1 MTVADLARSADKP
14 VTHIQE
20 AMLYVKN
27 VEEME
32 PHSQLHD
39 LKIIK
44 DIMAKCGMKMKIV
57 AAPTTTVEETKDKD
71 IFPRPPAS
79 QDQLKPRPPVVTVM
93 GHVDHGKTTLLD
105 TLRGASVAAGEAGG
119 ITQHIGAFTVELTN
133 DEAVTFLDT
142 PGHAAFSA
150 MRARGAHCTDIIVLV
165 VAADDGVMAQ
175 TKEVVQLAQDAKVP
189 LIVVINKID
198 KPEADLERTK
208 RSLLQAGVALEGH
221 GGDVQ
226 YVGISALK
234 GLNLDEL
241 TETIS
246 AQATLMDVRAD
257 PTGLVEGVVVESRT
271 DSHRGRLSTSII
283 TRGTLRRGSILVS
296 GTSWAKVRGLFD
308 HAGQPMNEASP
319 GQPVEIIG
327 WRDLPLSGEQILEV
341 ESEKK
346 AHSVVRYRDAQAKL
360 EKAEMDREAIQKKE
374 QEHLEQYRAAR
385 DARRRAGYFRSR
397 QVGPR
402 QKESAPD
409 DGIPRVNVIVKA
421 DVHGSVEA
429 ILDVL
434 ETYDDMDQCKL
445 DVIHYGVGDIS
456 EGDLELAKTFN
467 AIIYAFSVKSPP
479 PKSCSGVTIKDFD
492 VIYHMVDDLK
502 AEISKKLPMTE
513 EENVQG
519 KANILQIFEVT
530 EGKKKSKVLG
540 SRCTDGVLK
549 KSAKV
554 KLIRNNDVIYVGEW
568 VRRVMNGI
576 GLGHGQMIDNLSSLF
591 QVHCLRC
598 GT

>member
-1 MTVADLARSADKP
+1 MTVSDLARSADKP
-14 VTHIQE
+14 LSHIQE

-27 VEEME
+27 IEEME
-32 PHSQLHD
+32 AESRLED
-39 LKIIK
+39 MKIVKNIV
-44 DIMAKCGMKMKIV
+44 AKCGMKMKIV
-57 AAPTTTVEETKDKD
+57 AAPTTAVEETKDKD
-71 IFPRPPAS
+71 VFPRLPAS
-79 QDQLKPRPPVVTVM
+79 SEQLKPRPPVVTVM

-119 ITQHIGAFTVELTN
+119 ITQHIGAFTVELSE

-175 TKEVVQLAQDAKVP
+175 TREVVQLARESSVP
-189 LIVVINKID
+189 MIVAINKID

-208 RSLLQAGVALEGH
+208 KSLLQVGVALEGH

-226 YVGISALK
+226 FVGISALK

-257 PTGLVEGVVVESRT
+257 PTGPVEGIVVESRT

-308 HAGQPMNEASP
+308 HAGHPVEVASP

-346 AHSVVRYRDAQAKL
+346 ANSVVRYREAKAKL
-360 EKAEMDREAIQKKE
+360 EKAETDREAIQRKE
-374 QEHLEQYRAAR
+374 EEHLEQYRAAR
-385 DARRRAGYFRSR
+385 DARRKAGFFRSR

-434 ETYDDMDQCKL
+434 ETYDDVEHCKL
-445 DVIHYGVGDIS
+445 DIVHYGVGDVS

-467 AIIYAFSVKSPP
+467 AMIYAFSVKTPP
-479 PKSCSGVTIKDFD
+479 PKVASGSGVAIKEFN

-502 AEISKKLPMTE
+502 EEISKKLPMTE

-530 EGKKKSKVLG
+530 EGKKKTKVLG
-540 SRCTDGVLK
+540 CRCTDGLLK

-554 KLIRNNDVIYVGEW
+554 KLVRNNDVLYVGE
-568 VRRVMNGI
+568 
-576 GLGHGQMIDNLSSLF
+576 
-591 QVHCLRC
+591 
-598 GT
+598 

>member
-1 MTVADLARSADKP
+1 MSDLAASADKSLS
-14 VTHIQE
+14 HIQE

-32 PHSQLHD
+32 PETRLED
-39 LKIIK
+39 MKIIK
-44 DIMAKCGMKMKIV
+44 DIVAKCGMKMKIV
-57 AAPTTTVEETKDKD
+57 AAPVTTPTVDETKDKD
-71 IFPRPPAS
+71 VFPRPPATAE
-79 QDQLKPRPPVVTVM
+79 QLKPRPPVVTVM

-105 TLRGASVAAGEAGG
+105 TLRGESVAAGEAGG
-119 ITQHIGAFTVELTN
+119 ITQHIGAFTVELN
-133 DEAVTFLDT
+133 DNEAVTFLDT

-175 TKEVVQLAQDAKVP
+175 TREVIQLAQESKVP
-189 LIVVINKID
+189 VIVAINKID

-208 RSLLQAGVALEGH
+208 KSLLQVGVALEGH

-257 PTGLVEGVVVESRT
+257 PTGLVEGIVVESRT
-271 DSHRGRLSTSII
+271 DSHRGRLSTAIV
-283 TRGTLRRGSILVS
+283 TRGTLRKGSILVS

-308 HAGQPMNEASP
+308 HAGQPMNEAGP
-319 GQPVEIIG
+319 GMPVEIIG

-346 AHSVVRYRDAQAKL
+346 ANSVVRYREAKAKV

-374 QEHLEQYRAAR
+374 EDHLEQYRAAR
-385 DARRRAGYFRSR
+385 DARRKAGYFRSR

-409 DGIPRVNVIVKA
+409 DGIPRVNVVVKA

-434 ETYDDMDQCKL
+434 ESYDDQETCKL
-445 DVIHYGVGDIS
+445 DVIHYGVGDVS

-467 AIIYAFSVKSPP
+467 AIIYGFSVKAPSP
-479 PKSCSGVTIKDFD
+479 KLTAGVTIKAFD

-502 AEISKKLPMTE
+502 EEISKKLPMAE

-530 EGKKKSKVLG
+530 EGKKKTKVLG
-540 SRCTDGVLK
+540 CRCIDGVLK

-554 KLIRNNDVIYVGEW
+554 KLIRNNDVLYIGEW
-568 VRRVMNGI
+568 MRMNV
-576 GLGHGQMIDNLSSLF
+576 S
-591 QVHCLRC
+591 
-598 GT
+598 